1 MENPL
6 WLLAAI
12 LVLVGIAGTVVP
24 ALPGAPLVF
33 LGLVCAAWADG
44 FQKVGVV
51 TLSILAVLM
60 ILSFVVDFLASRWGA
75 KRVGASWL
83 ALLGAFLGTIVGLFF
98 SIPGLIFGP
107 FLGAVAGEWLSVRNL
122 RQAGKVGV
130 GTWLGMILGIGAKL
144 ALVFAMVG
152 LFSFVYWIQGRL

>member
-1 MENPL
+1 MESPL

-24 ALPGAPLVF
+24 VLPGAPLVF
-33 LGLVCAAWADG
+33 LGLVCGAWADG
-44 FQKVGVV
+44 FRKVGWF

-60 ILSFVVDFLASRWGA
+60 VLTLVVDLLASRWGA

-83 ALLGAFLGTIVGLFF
+83 ALAGAFVGTLVGLFF
-98 SIPGLIFGP
+98 NIPGLIFGP
-107 FLGAVAGEWLSVRNL
+107 FLGAVAGEWLAVRNL
-122 RQAGKVGV
+122 RQAGKVGI

-152 LFSFVYWIQGRL
+152 IFALAYAL

>member
-1 MENPL
+1 VESPL

-12 LVLVGIAGTVVP
+12 LVLVGIAGTVLP

-33 LGLVCAAWADG
+33 LGLVCGAWADG
-44 FQKVGVV
+44 FRKVGWF
-51 TLSILAVLM
+51 TISILAVLM
-60 ILSFVVDFLASRWGA
+60 VLTFIVDFLASRWGA

-83 ALLGAFLGTIVGLFF
+83 ALVGAFLGTIAGLFF
-98 SIPGLIFGP
+98 SLPGLIFGP
-107 FLGAVAGEWLSVRNL
+107 FLGAVAGEWLAVRNL
-122 RQAGKVGV
+122 RQAGKVGL

-152 LFSFVYWIQGRL
+152 IFALAYAF

>member
-1 MENPL
+1 VENPL

-12 LVLVGIAGTVVP
+12 LVLVGIAGAVLP

-33 LGLVCAAWADG
+33 LGLLCGAWADG
-44 FQKVGVV
+44 FRKVGWF
-51 TLSILAVLM
+51 TISILAVLM
-60 ILSFVVDFLASRWGA
+60 LLTVVVDFLASRWGA

-83 ALLGAFLGTIVGLFF
+83 ALAGAFLGTLVGLFF
-98 SIPGLIFGP
+98 NIPGLIFGP
-107 FLGAVAGEWLSVRNL
+107 FLGAVAGEWLAVRNL
-122 RQAGKVGV
+122 RQAGKVGL

-152 LFSFVYWIQGRL
+152 IFALAYAF

>member
-1 MENPL
+1 VESPL

-12 LVLVGIAGTVVP
+12 LVVVGIAGTVLP
-24 ALPGAPLVF
+24 AVPGAPLVF
-33 LGLVCAAWADG
+33 LGLVCGAWADG
-44 FQKVGVV
+44 FRKVGWF

-60 ILSFVVDFLASRWGA
+60 VLTLIVDLLASRWGA

-83 ALLGAFLGTIVGLFF
+83 ALAGAFVGTLVGLFF
-98 SIPGLIFGP
+98 NIPGLIFGP
-107 FLGAVAGEWLSVRNL
+107 FLGAVAGEWLAVRNL
-122 RQAGKVGV
+122 RQAGKVGI

-152 LFSFVYWIQGRL
+152 IFALAYAF

>member
-1 MENPL
+1 VENPL

-12 LVLVGIAGTVVP
+12 LVLVGIAGTVLP

-33 LGLVCAAWADG
+33 LGLLCGAWADG
-44 FQKVGVV
+44 FRKVGWF
-51 TLSILAVLM
+51 TISILAVLM
-60 ILSFVVDFLASRWGA
+60 LLTVVVDFLASRWGA

-83 ALLGAFLGTIVGLFF
+83 ALAGAFLGTLAGLFF
-98 SIPGLIFGP
+98 NIPGLIFGP
-107 FLGAVAGEWLSVRNL
+107 FLGAVAGEWLAVRNL
-122 RQAGKVGV
+122 RQAGKVGL

-152 LFSFVYWIQGRL
+152 IFALAYAF